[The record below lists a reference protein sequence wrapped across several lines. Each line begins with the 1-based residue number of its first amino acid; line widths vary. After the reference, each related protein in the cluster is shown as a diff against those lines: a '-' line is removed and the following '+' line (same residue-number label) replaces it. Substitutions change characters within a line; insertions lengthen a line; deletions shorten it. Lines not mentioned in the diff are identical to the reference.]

1 MDFQYKEDKEFFINF
16 LANGDEELFNNKYAS
31 MFDFRDPKEKR
42 AEFNLIRNE
51 VFNKLIE
58 ENGKNCQLKITPE
71 CMKSGKFHVDH
82 FIPLSSNELNKK
94 LRHMKRMFPRKVS
107 PQSFGSNNYSNFR
120 LACEECN
127 SFKKHRF
134 IKETN

>member
-16 LANGDEELFNNKYAS
+16 LANGNELLFNGKYVS

-42 AEFNLIRNE
+42 TEFNLIRKDI
-51 VFNKLIE
+51 FNKLME
-58 ENGKNCQLKITPE
+58 ENGKNCQLRISPK

-94 LRHMKRMFPRKVS
+94 IRHQKRTLTKKVPS
-107 PQSFGSNNYSNFR
+107 QSFGSNNLSNFR